1 MSYPVPNQ
9 PAPIFILSHCTELWP
24 NATPLHRNFLC
35 PEAIKIGSKPTKG
48 VGSPLS
54 WPTILNASPVLINSI
69 LLSFCLMSRN
79 SFPADTRTT
88 TLRTRVHKR
97 TKLPRGSWDEL
108 LHCPVLATNRADY
121 TGVPP
126 CPAQEWGARLWG
138 LEGDCQQD
146 CSAQTGFE
154 V

>member
-1 MSYPVPNQ
+1 MSYPVPKQ
-9 PAPIFILSHCTELWP
+9 PAPVFILSHHIGSWP

-35 PEAIKIGSKPTKG
+35 PEAIEIGCKPTKG

-54 WPTILNASPVLINSI
+54 WPTVLNASPVLINSI
-69 LLSFCLMSRN
+69 LLSFCLVSRT
-79 SFPADTRTT
+79 SFRADTQTT

-97 TKLPRGSWDEL
+97 TKLPRHGLDEL
-108 LHCPVLATNRADY
+108 LHCPVLAANKADY

-126 CPAQEWGARLWG
+126 CPAKEWGARPWG
-138 LEGDCQQD
+138 LESDWQLD
-146 CSAQTGFE
+146 CSAQTSFE